1 MIAKKFGEIPAPGEL
16 QDIDRALL
24 DAIEAGQRDCRF

>member
-1 MIAKKFGEIPAPGEL
+1 MIHKRFGQIPEPSEL

-24 DAIEAGQRDCRF
+24 DAVEADYP